1 MHVKHRMGQIY
12 GGSAAL
18 SCKYLKHVKTLKHS
32 QPVQAAYG
40 QSSTVTSPRSDLK
53 DDVLAAIT
61 SPLLSLCFR
70 GYCSPLCPLVATHR
84 LENQVN

>member
-1 MHVKHRMGQIY
+1 MGQIY

-61 SPLLSLCFR
+61 LPPFPFVLGDIVPHFVR
-70 GYCSPLCPLVATHR
+70 W
-84 LENQVN
+84 